1 MIKYYTDDHNV
12 DEDATNVPHYGGG
25 DPMTLWVGIYVRHF
39 SAENTNPGLGLTTV
53 ASSNMKN
60 FHSYTDHHDVDE
72 DYATIPSLGEHWGGQ
87 VYAGLH
93 CRHIDWLP
101 SYSFINVASNKK

>member
-1 MIKYYTDDHNV
+1 MIKYYTDQHNV
-12 DEDATNVPHYGGG
+12 DEDLIAISLHGGMWNSIGSDGIARRNLQDRVDLTGG
-25 DPMTLWVGIYVRHF
+25 D
-39 SAENTNPGLGLTTV
+39 V

-60 FHSYTDHHDVDE
+60 SHSYTDFHDVDE
-72 DYATIPSLGEHWGGQ
+72 DKATIPSLGEHWRGQ

-101 SYSFINVASNKK
+101 STLGNMVASKKK

>member
-1 MIKYYTDDHNV
+1 MV
-12 DEDATNVPHYGGG
+12 TNSAYGGYWAYENNEG
-25 DPMTLWVGIYVRHF
+25 VTRREMNNTPTDAF
-39 SAENTNPGLGLTTV
+39 SYV

-60 FHSYTDHHDVDE
+60 SHSYTDFHDVDE
-72 DYATIPSLGEHWGGQ
+72 DKATIPSLGEHWRGQ

-101 SYSFINVASNKK
+101 STLGNMVASKKK